1 MTNKIGR
8 VLVMKFGEKNGKA
21 EFTRFFLCFGIS
33 ISLLNLN
40 G

>member
-1 MTNKIGR
+1 MTNKIDR
-8 VLVMKFGEKNGKA
+8 VLVMKFGEKNG
-21 EFTRFFLCFGIS
+21 EEDFTRFFPRFGIS